1 LIPDH
6 PVSDTPRI
14 LVVDDELH
22 IREVI
27 QYALE
32 REGFAVELAENGEQ
46 ALERVHGGFDLVV
59 LDILMPELDG
69 LSFCR
74 KVRTSSAIPIIFV
87 SSRAE
92 EIDRVIGLE
101 LGGDDYLVKPFSPRE
116 LVARIRTVLRRSAA
130 PRASTASALEFGPL
144 IVDTSRHQASVGGVP
159 IALTATEFAILHAL
173 LSEAGRVLSRA
184 DLVARAYQAET
195 HVTLRTMDTHVR
207 RIRGKL
213 RRLGVHAIETV
224 HGIGY
229 RAAAPP

>member
-1 LIPDH
+1 VTGPQ
-6 PVSDTPRI
+6 RI
-14 LVVDDELH
+14 LVVDDEAH

-27 QYALE
+27 QYALV
-32 REGFAVELAENGEQ
+32 REGFAVELANDGAD
-46 ALERVHGGFDLVV
+46 ALARLGDGVDLVV

-74 KVRTSSAIPIIFV
+74 RVRQTSSVPIIFV

-92 EIDRVIGLE
+92 ELDRVVGLE

-116 LVARIRTVLRRSAA
+116 LVARIRTVFGRLVVDAA
-130 PRASTASALEFGPL
+130 RHEAT
-144 IVDTSRHQASVGGVP
+144 VDGEP
-159 IALTATEFAILHAL
+159 IPLTATELAILHAL
-173 LSEAGRVLSRA
+173 LAERGRVLSRE
-184 DLVARAYQAET
+184 DLVTRAYANET

-213 RRLGVHAIETV
+213 LAFGLSPIETV
-224 HGIGY
+224 HGVGY

>member
-1 LIPDH
+1 LIADH
-6 PVSDTPRI
+6 PVSETPRI

-46 ALERVHGGFDLVV
+46 AIERVHGGFDLVV

-74 KVRTSSAIPIIFV
+74 KVRASSAIPIIFV

-130 PRASTASALEFGPL
+130 PRPSTAILTFGPL
-144 IVDTSRHQASVGGVP
+144 LVDTSRHQASVGGVP

-184 DLVARAYQAET
+184 DLVARAYQAEN